1 MLLQKIKINKWFE
14 CYVNIIVLFSIP
26 AIHRR
31 CVRIPIPPMACD
43 LCVRPSAVRPSR
55 LNSEFAFENKT

>member
-31 CVRIPIPPMACD
+31 CQYTHPDGVRPMRAT
-43 LCVRPSAVRPSR
+43 LCVR
-55 LNSEFAFENKT
+55 LNSELLRSKNKT